1 MSDNKD
7 FYARYLDSGR
17 DDDAG
22 EAREEDDTGVGGVNG
37 HNSADDEQS
46 TSSQQRGSD
55 VESTAI
61 VERAQFDAE
70 LRRIPPPGPRQP
82 PGAGPSQPGI
92 AAPGQPPS
100 APPPDHYWGGGGGRH
115 GYDPEPPQPP
125 RESSTGPGSVP
136 QSHPAPPAPGIG
148 EPDRGDPSAAGRR
161 GAEGPAPH
169 DSGPWRVAPRNQVGP
184 YPQAPS
190 PAGPGT
196 PRVGRAPYPPAP
208 QRGYDEGAPPPERSR
223 RAPMPPDDP
232 RGVSVGDLRA
242 QIRESQVAPPYKPVP
257 QTGWRKGLHRTTRI
271 NVGLSADEKHWND
284 LRRRLTVNLRGKY
297 VIAVMGAKGGVNK
310 TTAAVCI
317 GAALSRYR
325 TDKIVAIDANPAS
338 GNLSERIDEPVTMSW
353 RGLIND
359 PNVREYTDF
368 RHYLGK
374 HSSSGLEVL
383 GSDPGDEELSG
394 NDLWQAWNRLQVLY
408 PIAILDCGNQLRDE
422 LTRTMLD
429 RIRIDAIVVPS
440 TTRLDGAKGAA
451 ETLNWLA
458 THGYPHLVREAVVI
472 VSNINKIDASQS
484 VRRLHEDF
492 ERTVRAVHEVPFDQ
506 HLSDA
511 VAIDFE
517 RLRPAT
523 RKSYIEA
530 AASLVDGFAGAA
542 DREASGH
549 RWGGQE

>member
-1 MSDNKD
+1 M
-7 FYARYLDSGR
+7 A
-17 DDDAG
+17 
-22 EAREEDDTGVGGVNG
+22 
-37 HNSADDEQS
+37 
-46 TSSQQRGSD
+46 
-55 VESTAI
+55 
-61 VERAQFDAE
+61 
-70 LRRIPPPGPRQP
+70 
-82 PGAGPSQPGI
+82 
-92 AAPGQPPS
+92 
-100 APPPDHYWGGGGGRH
+100 
-115 GYDPEPPQPP
+115 
-125 RESSTGPGSVP
+125 
-136 QSHPAPPAPGIG
+136 
-148 EPDRGDPSAAGRR
+148 
-161 GAEGPAPH
+161 
-169 DSGPWRVAPRNQVGP
+169 
-184 YPQAPS
+184 
-190 PAGPGT
+190 
-196 PRVGRAPYPPAP
+196 
-208 QRGYDEGAPPPERSR
+208 
-223 RAPMPPDDP
+223 PDDP

-257 QTGWRKGLHRTTRI
+257 QTGWRKGLHRATRI

-310 TTAAVCI
+310 TTATVCI
-317 GAALSRYR
+317 GAALSSYR

-383 GSDPGDEELSG
+383 GSDAGDEELTG

-422 LTRTMLD
+422 LTRTMLE